1 MQALIFIVLEI
12 LAKLGI
18 FFISY
23 KGLSYASNEAIS
35 YIVSNFGG
43 LPASAAGLL
52 GLSQTDTAI
61 NIILSATVAKFSL
74 QFAGKRLGFGG
85 HG

>member
-1 MQALIFIVLEI
+1 MQALVFVILEI

-23 KGLSYASNEAIS
+23 QGLSYASNEAIG
-35 YIVSNFGG
+35 YITSSIGG
-43 LPASAAGLL
+43 LPASAVGLL

-74 QFAGKRLGFGG
+74 LAAGKRLGFGG
-85 HG
+85 RA